1 MIWPILEAR
10 AETQKYFRS
19 FFGSN
24 EDLHKSFWI
33 YLTFKGDNFLYRST
47 YLPGHGSADNEFSC
61 FMQCLAF
68 GDCRYYTWFSSISE
82 CQFFSSCDMLIPD
95 DQGTVTGYIDL
106 DTAKNWHEVIKN
118 NRPMPHDLYFGKK

>member
-1 MIWPILEAR
+1 MEGPCA
-10 AETQKYFRS
+10 
-19 FFGSN
+19 
-24 EDLHKSFWI
+24 
-33 YLTFKGDNFLYRST
+33 KGDNFLYRST

-82 CQFFSSCDMLIPD
+82 CHFFTSCDMLTPD

-106 DTAKNWHEVIKN
+106 DTAKN
-118 NRPMPHDLYFGKK
+118 